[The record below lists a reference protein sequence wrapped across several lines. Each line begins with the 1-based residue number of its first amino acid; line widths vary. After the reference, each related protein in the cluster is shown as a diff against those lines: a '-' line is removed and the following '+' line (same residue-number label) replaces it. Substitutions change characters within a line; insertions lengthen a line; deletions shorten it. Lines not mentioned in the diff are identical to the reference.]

1 MVLENSYYWGRPSP
15 FIRLLRRTGLGVA
28 PLGSGAAPFVCRS
41 SPVCPDNLP
50 PCLRWIVVQLKRAE
64 SEQVFKRVPDLVR
77 FAAFDSSRLSQ
88 KFCCSQRRSSI
99 MYAYTCCRC
108 TNCAAQIVLEEQ
120 GGSNTNLFRRPARPR
135 AGREACPYCRTVFV
149 PEKYYV
155 AESETPLLQQALA
168 PLVKRAAAS

>member
-1 MVLENSYYWGRPSP
+1 
-15 FIRLLRRTGLGVA
+15 
-28 PLGSGAAPFVCRS
+28 
-41 SPVCPDNLP
+41 
-50 PCLRWIVVQLKRAE
+50 
-64 SEQVFKRVPDLVR
+64 
-77 FAAFDSSRLSQ
+77 
-88 KFCCSQRRSSI
+88 

-155 AESETPLLQQALA
+155 AESETPLLQQELA